1 MDTNSLLANIM
12 RYSSNFRHQKEFL
25 YYHRKSA
32 SLESAINVRKL
43 IEYNSTK
50 AKYDLL
56 KEKLG
61 KYDMQQKKFEEKEKI
76 ILENIEKNKLNSLNV
91 GPNKTLLEKINK
103 NKNEYQE
110 YLNGKSQEIKNEYGL
125 YLEQYLMIKEKKKEE
140 ELLKMNEQKKRS
152 YEKMI
157 KSNQNILDEI
167 KALKLKNEEI
177 NIQNEN
183 MKKQYEEQLKLI
195 KNLKFNNNI
204 SKGERFTI
212 EIEKDKNMKN
222 EILLRQ
228 KNMRKNINVDADG
241 DENKDIKENDL
252 ENKSLNYNNDEINI
266 TNSNKE
272 DIENKIEENDEIN
285 DNEENEGEKEE
296 EKEEEKIKEEEEKI
310 KEEEEK
316 LKEEKKEKEKNIK
329 INQTLED
336 MCNYGMIIKKEIIEE
351 KEKNPEKFIEIKE
364 ALKKEEEDPDL
375 FALGLLAQNLEDTGI
390 ETAIDSSIGDENNDE
405 NETTLQFI
413 FNGMSNKTRYDLH
426 FDFGES
432 RNSEILND
440 EEEYEKFKDDLKS
453 KLSKDYNIPK
463 DKIIVTYLQEGSVRV
478 QVIFQSDEFNN
489 LDEKEFLNKFQNENN
504 EDFEELKYL
513 KEIHTDVLMSGCKL
527 NKNLLDSKGN
537 NKDGGWAKKG
547 EMRGNKP
554 YDPPLGWIGIGLKV
568 IDKYEDNIWIGME
581 NIEGEWCVAYHGVA
595 RDKQSNEVKKITGK
609 ICKSKFKP
617 GDNQYHGNCDDIEHP
632 GKKVGTGVYC
642 TPKIEAAEEY
652 AGISEI
658 NGKKYKTVLMTRVK
672 PDAIRQ
678 CECEKEDGEYWVVN
692 GTADEIRP
700 YRILY
705 KNVDLNIS
713 SSS

>member
-12 RYSSNFRHQKEFL
+12 RNSSNFRHQKEFL

-32 SLESAINVRKL
+32 SLESAIKVRKL
-43 IEYNSTK
+43 MEYNSTK

-56 KEKLG
+56 KEKLE
-61 KYDMQQKKFEEKEKI
+61 KYDMQKKKFAEKEKI

-91 GPNKTLLEKINK
+91 GPNKTILEKIK
-103 NKNEYQE
+103 ENKNEYQE
-110 YLNGKSQEIKNEYGL
+110 YLNCKSQEIKNEFGL
-125 YLEQYLMIKEKKKEE
+125 YLEQYLMVKEKKKEE
-140 ELLKMNEQKKRS
+140 ELLKMNEQKKKS

-204 SKGERFTI
+204 SRGERFTI
-212 EIEKDKNMKN
+212 AIEKDKNMKN

-228 KNMRKNINVDADG
+228 KNMRKNINVDADD

-272 DIENKIEENDEIN
+272 DIEKIEEKEENDEIN
-285 DNEENEGEKEE
+285 DNEENEEKEGEKKE

-310 KEEEEK
+310 
-316 LKEEKKEKEKNIK
+316 KEEKKEKEKNIK

-351 KEKNPEKFIEIKE
+351 KEKNPEKFIKIKE

-432 RNSEILND
+432 RNSEILKD

-504 EDFEELKYL
+504 EDFKELKYL

-527 NKNLLDSKGN
+527 NKNQLDNKGN
-537 NKDGGWAKKG
+537 NEDGGWAPEG

-554 YDPPLGWIGIGLKV
+554 YYPPKGWIGIGLKV
-568 IDKYEDNIWIGME
+568 LDKYEDNVWIEME
-581 NIEGEWCVAYHGVA
+581 NIEGEWCVAYHGVG
-595 RDKQSNEVKKITGK
+595 RYKKSEEVKKITGS
-609 ICKSKFKP
+609 IYKSKFRS
-617 GDNQYHGNCDDIEHP
+617 GSGQDHQYEDDIFHP
-632 GKKVGTGVYC
+632 GKKVGKGVYC
-642 TPKIEAAEEY
+642 SPKIETAEGY
-652 AGISEI
+652 SGISEI
-658 NGKKYKTVLMTRVK
+658 NGIKYKTVLMTRVK

-678 CECEKEDGEYWVVN
+678 CGCTRGNSEYWVVD
-692 GTADEIRP
+692 GTPDEIRP

-705 KNVDLNIS
+705 KKVDS
-713 SSS
+713 

>member
-12 RYSSNFRHQKEFL
+12 RNSSNFRHQKEFL

-43 IEYNSTK
+43 MEYNSTK

-56 KEKLG
+56 KEKLE
-61 KYDMQQKKFEEKEKI
+61 KYNMQQKKFAEKEKI
-76 ILENIEKNKLNSLNV
+76 ILENIEKNKLNSLNA
-91 GPNKTLLEKINK
+91 GPNKTILEKIK
-103 NKNEYQE
+103 EYKNEYQE
-110 YLNGKSQEIKNEYGL
+110 YLNGKSQEIKNEFGL
-125 YLEQYLMIKEKKKEE
+125 YLEQYLMVKEKKKEE

-204 SKGERFTI
+204 SRGERFTI
-212 EIEKDKNMKN
+212 AIEKDKNMKN

-228 KNMRKNINVDADG
+228 KNMRKNINVDVDD

-272 DIENKIEENDEIN
+272 DIEKKIEEKEENDEIN
-285 DNEENEGEKEE
+285 DNEENEEKEGEKEE
-296 EKEEEKIKEEEEKI
+296 EKEEEKIKEE
-310 KEEEEK
+310 
-316 LKEEKKEKEKNIK
+316 EEKKEKEKNIK

-364 ALKKEEEDPDL
+364 ALKKEEEDQDL

-390 ETAIDSSIGDENNDE
+390 ETVIDSSIGDENNDE

-463 DKIIVTYLQEGSVRV
+463 DKIIVTYLQEGSVNV

-504 EDFEELKYL
+504 EVFKELKYL

-527 NKNLLDSKGN
+527 NKNQLDNEGN
-537 NKDGGWAKKG
+537 NKDGGWAPEG

-554 YDPPLGWIGIGLKV
+554 YYPPKGWIGIGLKV
-568 IDKYEDNIWIGME
+568 IDKYEDNIWIGMD
-581 NIEGEWCVAYHGVA
+581 NIEGEWCVAYHGVG
-595 RDKQSNEVKKITGK
+595 RFKKSEEVKKITGS
-609 ICKSKFKP
+609 IYKSKFRP
-617 GDNQYHGNCDDIEHP
+617 GSGQAHQNEDDIFHP
-632 GKKVGTGVYC
+632 GKKVGKGVYC
-642 TPKIEAAEEY
+642 SPKIETAEEY
-652 AGISEI
+652 SGISEI
-658 NGKKYKTVLMTRVK
+658 NGIKYKTVLMTRVK

-678 CECEKEDGEYWVVN
+678 CECTRGNSEYWVVD
-692 GTADEIRP
+692 GTPDEIRP
-700 YRILY
+700 VPSPSTQIFMQKCY
-705 KNVDLNIS
+705 
-713 SSS
+713 